1 MKSLIT
7 RAILEIQKTRMMM
20 DRQIVQKRLNRSRVL
35 EFEREVEGKLVSLG
49 RIESEMKEIGDQRRN
64 WLDNISTTHNQG
76 NDVYQ
81 KRIELVKVQ
90 AEMASLGLKLDSL
103 RLEGHHESQRLAMLV
118 EATRPLK
125 PQETDEQRDFE
136 LTMKAR
142 RDTDVLRSAIQSSL
156 DYRTQLGNVAY
167 DLTLNLNR
175 LQQQSELEQAQKAE
189 DLKEHLTSYCDR
201 MNESI
206 NRAQDNYSE
215 IIKEYLVLRH
225 NAQVVKEILARSQ
238 NDASFERQELQKKLD
253 KMVNDAQEQRYKLG
267 KHFVY
272 IKSSL
277 FMDYMSRFDGSAGTK
292 SASR

>member
-1 MKSLIT
+1 
-7 RAILEIQKTRMMM
+7 M
-20 DRQIVQKRLNRSRVL
+20 DRQIVQKRLNRSRVI
-35 EFEREVEGKLVSLG
+35 EFEREVEEKLKSLG
-49 RIESEMKEIGDQRRN
+49 RIESEMKEIGHQRRE

-81 KRIELVKVQ
+81 KRIELVKIQ

-103 RLEGHHESQRLAMLV
+103 RLEGQHESQRLAMLV

-136 LTMKAR
+136 LTIKAR
-142 RDTDVLRSAIQSSL
+142 RDTDLLRSAIQSSL

-189 DLKEHLTSYCDR
+189 DLSEHLTSYCER

-206 NRAQDNYSE
+206 NRAQENYSE

-253 KMVNDAQEQRYKLG
+253 KMVNDAQEQRHKLG
-267 KHFVY
+267 KRGYSQPFITILNTPY
-272 IKSSL
+272 
-277 FMDYMSRFDGSAGTK
+277 R
-292 SASR
+292 